1 MVPFGHPI
9 SKNSYLE
16 IFKLKNEDDP
26 TKKIFGVY
34 PGIWP
39 YNLVEKVS
47 NSGKPP
53 QEDVITI
60 KYVKHVDGPDS
71 LGEVTFKCS
80 TFEYKQDRVPADD
93 YAIWFLLRFPPHELE
108 IKLTETK

>member
-1 MVPFGHPI
+1 M
-9 SKNSYLE
+9 KE
-16 IFKLKNEDDP
+16 
-26 TKKIFGVY
+26 
-34 PGIWP
+34 
-39 YNLVEKVS
+39 VS
-47 NSGKPP
+47 WSGRPP

-93 YAIWFLLRFPPHELE
+93 YAIWFLLDVSPQELE